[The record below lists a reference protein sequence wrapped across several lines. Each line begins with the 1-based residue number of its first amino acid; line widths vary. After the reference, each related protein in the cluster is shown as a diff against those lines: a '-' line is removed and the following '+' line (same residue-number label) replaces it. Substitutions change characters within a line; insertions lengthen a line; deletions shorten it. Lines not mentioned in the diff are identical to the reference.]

1 MFFALVWSGSE
12 NCMLCPIGPPV
23 HGVSEWE
30 STSALEYC
38 SVGFSNC
45 WTSHWFITRIQWTFF
60 SCRYSKWGELL
71 IFYKILFWCGNL
83 IQKYIMTYCIP
94 KGNPFSLSFPAVQI
108 KNCPGPGDRL
118 CCCSTGGPY
127 PTILNGKRNSQD
139 AFVNLVP
146 TTALAKLTI
155 KG

>member
-1 MFFALVWSGSE
+1 
-12 NCMLCPIGPPV
+12 
-23 HGVSEWE
+23 
-30 STSALEYC
+30 
-38 SVGFSNC
+38 
-45 WTSHWFITRIQWTFF
+45 
-60 SCRYSKWGELL
+60 
-71 IFYKILFWCGNL
+71 
-83 IQKYIMTYCIP
+83 MTYCIS
-94 KGNPFSLSFPAVQI
+94 KGNHFSLSFPAVQI
-108 KNCPGPGDRL
+108 KNCPGPADRL